1 MATTKLWHIKGRLK
15 DLIEYVENP
24 AKTASPH
31 LQDFFNVFAY
41 AQNPEK
47 TAQGDFVTA
56 INCVKEIALDQMIL
70 TKKQF
75 GKDDG
80 YIAWHG
86 YQSFKPGEVTPELCH
101 QIGVQTA
108 KELWGDDFQII
119 VTTHLDKEHLHNHFC
134 FNSVGFRDG
143 RKYNYSKAERRRM
156 MEVSDR
162 ICLEHGLSVIR
173 NPKKAPSRPVWEDEK
188 AGKPTRYNIYRED
201 VQKAIYGSR
210 RIDLMVQYLQRLGY
224 DVDFTGPKWK
234 IKLHKYKYYTHLET
248 LNPEWTPEYIRSHLG
263 LNTRYGNHRAEV
275 HFSPYLPYE
284 LRGTWQRGKRTTH
297 IYRLYIWWQY
307 QLGILP
313 KHCDYRPT
321 SPFMKEEL
329 RKLDSLDAQI
339 RYMAAHKIETLDD
352 LHADLATT
360 EAELAKQEDIRRKL
374 QNKIRRADLEKK
386 EEYRAEKAK
395 VTEIITELRKRKKIA
410 IAIEDRAARID
421 AAMEDLMANEDRNKQ
436 NTQQRTRNNNERRQE
451 R

>member
-31 LQDFFNVFAY
+31 LQDFFNVFSY

-47 TAQGDFVTA
+47 TDQGSYVTA
-56 INCVKEIALDQMIL
+56 INCVKEIALEQMIL

-101 QIGVQTA
+101 QVGVQTA
-108 KELWGDDFQII
+108 EELWGDAFQII

-134 FNSVGFRDG
+134 FNSVGYKDG
-143 RKYNYSKAERRRM
+143 RKYNYSKAERKRM

-201 VQKAIYGSR
+201 VQKAMYGSR
-210 RIDLMVQYLQRLGY
+210 RMDLMVQYLERLGY

-234 IKLHKYKYYTHLET
+234 IKLHKYRYFTHLET
-248 LNPEWTPEYIRSHLG
+248 LNPEWTPEYIRKHLG

-275 HFSPYLPYE
+275 LFSP
-284 LRGTWQRGKRTTH
+284 
-297 IYRLYIWWQY
+297 
-307 QLGILP
+307 
-313 KHCDYRPT
+313 D
-321 SPFMKEEL
+321 SP
-329 RKLDSLDAQI
+329 
-339 RYMAAHKIETLDD
+339 
-352 LHADLATT
+352 
-360 EAELAKQEDIRRKL
+360 
-374 QNKIRRADLEKK
+374 EK
-386 EEYRAEKAK
+386 
-395 VTEIITELRKRKKIA
+395 
-410 IAIEDRAARID
+410 
-421 AAMEDLMANEDRNKQ
+421 
-436 NTQQRTRNNNERRQE
+436 
-451 R
+451 